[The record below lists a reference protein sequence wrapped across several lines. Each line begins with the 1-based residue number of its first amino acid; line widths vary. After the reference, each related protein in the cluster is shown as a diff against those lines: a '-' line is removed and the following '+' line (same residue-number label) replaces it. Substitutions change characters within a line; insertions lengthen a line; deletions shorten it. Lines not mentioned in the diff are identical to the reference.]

1 MRGYCNTKW
10 LLVVFALLAVP
21 FSFAQTHQMEAGYPD
36 TTNCH
41 QLELRQEVSWTKK
54 LPAGFDI
61 GIEEE
66 LREVLYNPNEDPAA
80 FFSKSYT
87 TLNVGY
93 KMLALQSPNTGYN
106 GNNRFCTR
114 AFNDIER
121 PCRGEHCSSAMRRCP
136 TGEIGNCRYVSIL
149 KMTLPQ
155 KITSRRGEHCSSAAD
170 AGAIRLKLQI
180 VVIASAPPV
189 IMEII
194 SFALAHRFTSLR
206 ISTGGWPMAAPTGA
220 GAKTT
225 QSFRKWKCADYLR
238 SI

>member
-1 MRGYCNTKW
+1 MRRYCNTKW

-93 KMLALQSPNTGYN
+93 KMLSLQSPNTGYKY
-106 GNNRFCTR
+106 G
-114 AFNDIER
+114 
-121 PCRGEHCSSAMRRCP
+121 
-136 TGEIGNCRYVSIL
+136 
-149 KMTLPQ
+149 
-155 KITSRRGEHCSSAAD
+155 
-170 AGAIRLKLQI
+170 LKLDLGYTLKFNAYSLQK
-180 VVIASAPPV
+180 ALDKEYSG
-189 IMEII
+189 
-194 SFALAHRFTSLR
+194 ALA
-206 ISTGGWPMAAPTGA
+206 ANE
-220 GAKTT
+220 
-225 QSFRKWKCADYLR
+225 
-238 SI
+238 